1 MPDRIDDDGG
11 GETMNHPEERV
22 LLTGNHAVAWAA
34 RLARPKVAP
43 VYPITPQTPV
53 LELLTEF
60 QARGEFDAEIIT
72 VESEHSVM
80 SACIP
85 ASLAGV
91 RVFTATA
98 SQGLLLMHEL
108 LHYAAGAR
116 APIVMANVNR
126 TVASPWAFWPDQTDS
141 LAQRDTG
148 WIQFYVES
156 AQEALD
162 TVLQAY
168 RVAEQVLLPAM
179 VNLDAFYVSH
189 AMEPVSIPAQALVDA
204 YLPSFDPPHRLDPAR
219 PESWGNVVSQ
229 DMFYRHRQAA
239 EHSMAR
245 VPQLAADADR
255 DWAERTGRSW
265 GVVERYRCDDAGAV
279 VVTMGSMC
287 GSARV
292 AVDGLRAQGVA
303 AGLVKLRLFRPL
315 PVAALRAALAGIR
328 DVIVLDRNHS
338 PGLGGVLH
346 QELRAALYGMPGAPR
361 IHGLL
366 AGVGGV
372 NVAPQR
378 IAAFVRDAAQAE
390 PCAESLW
397 VR

>member
-1 MPDRIDDDGG
+1 VSA
-11 GETMNHPEERV
+11 EQTQV

-34 RLARPKVAP
+34 RLARPQVVP

-53 LELLTEF
+53 LEKLTDF
-60 QARGEFDAEIIT
+60 QAEGHFDAEIIT
-72 VESEHSVM
+72 PESEHSVM

-108 LHYAAGAR
+108 LHYASGAR

-162 TVLQAY
+162 TVIQAF

-189 AMEPVSIPAQALVDA
+189 ALEPVCVPAQALVDA
-204 YLPSFDPPHRLDPAR
+204 YLPPFAPAHRLDTANPS
-219 PESWGNVVSQ
+219 SWGSVVTQ
-229 DMFYRHRQAA
+229 DMFYRHRQDIETAMGRVPELAA
-239 EHSMAR
+239 E
-245 VPQLAADADR
+245 ADR
-255 DWAERTGRSW
+255 DWAGRTGRSH
-265 GVVERYRCDDAGAV
+265 GVLERYCCDGARTV
-279 VVTMGSMC
+279 IVSMGSMC
-287 GSARV
+287 GTARD
-292 AVDGLRAQGVA
+292 AVDAMRD
-303 AGLVKLRLFRPL
+303 AGLDVGLLKVRLFRPL
-315 PVAALRAALAGIR
+315 PTRALRAALAGVA
-328 DVIVLDRNHS
+328 DVVVLDRNHS
-338 PGLGGVLH
+338 PGHGGVLH
-346 QELRAALYGMPGAPR
+346 QELRAALYGMSDAPR
-361 IHGLL
+361 IHGCL

-372 NVAPQR
+372 NVSPDR
-378 IAAFVRDAAQAE
+378 IAAFVRQALQS
-390 PCAESLW
+390 PALAESVW

>member
-1 MPDRIDDDGG
+1 MKPQA
-11 GETMNHPEERV
+11 PAV

-34 RLARPKVAP
+34 RLARPKVVP

-53 LELLTEF
+53 LEKLTEF
-60 QARGEFDAEIIT
+60 QAEGGFDAEIISP
-72 VESEHSVM
+72 ESEHSVM

-108 LHYAAGAR
+108 LHFASGAR
-116 APIVMANVNR
+116 APIVMANINR

-148 WIQFYVES
+148 WIQFYVET

-162 TVLQAY
+162 TVIQAF
-168 RVAEQVLLPAM
+168 RVAEQALLPAL

-189 AMEPVSIPAQALVDA
+189 ALEPVSVPEQALVDA
-204 YLPSFDPPHRLDPAR
+204 YLPPFAPVQRLDTALGS
-219 PESWGNVVSQ
+219 SWGNVVNQ
-229 DMFYRHRQAA
+229 DMYYRHRQDIEAA
-239 EHSMAR
+239 MAR
-245 VPQLAADADR
+245 VPELAADADR
-255 DWAERTGRSW
+255 DWAGRTGRSH
-265 GVVERYRCDDAGAV
+265 GVLERYRCDGAGIV
-279 VVTMGSMC
+279 IVSMGSMC
-287 GSARV
+287 GTARE
-292 AVDGLRAQGVA
+292 AVDALRDAGVA
-303 AGLVKLRLFRPL
+303 AGLLKLRLFRPL
-315 PVAALRAALAGIR
+315 PVQALRLALAG
-328 DVIVLDRNHS
+328 VATVLVLDRNHS

-346 QELRAALYGMPGAPR
+346 QELRAALYGMPDAPQV
-361 IHGLL
+361 HGYL

-372 NVAPQR
+372 NVSPEL
-378 IAAFVRDAAQAE
+378 IAGFVRQALSG
-390 PCAESLW
+390 PALAESVW